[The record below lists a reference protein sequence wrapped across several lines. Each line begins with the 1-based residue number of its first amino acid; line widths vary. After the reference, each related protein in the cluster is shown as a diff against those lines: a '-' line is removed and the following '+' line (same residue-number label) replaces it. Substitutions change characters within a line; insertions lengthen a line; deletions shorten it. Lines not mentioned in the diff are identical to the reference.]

1 MTPRSYGMR
10 SLRNRFVL
18 LIVLITSLVLGL
30 FGLVSYLD
38 SSARLQQQLDRQIDA
53 MATRLTVSLPPVVWR
68 LDNLQVEKTVV
79 SELGAPEVVAIDVLD
94 DSRALIYRAHR
105 EGRTQS
111 SAAKP
116 VQADI
121 ERSFALRF
129 DNAGT
134 VENLGSVVIHAS
146 RAPIHESLRRELVR
160 LVLLTVALNLTLIAA
175 LYFTLRVTVLRP
187 LSEVRD
193 ALQDIA
199 AADADLSLRLPES
212 QTAEFDAVA
221 RSFNGF
227 VARLESVMGGS
238 LDDVH
243 QAIGRVSRGNLAQP
257 IVATTDDS
265 VMGRLARMQQNLLQM
280 TEELREA
287 KTAADG
293 ANQAKSDFLAN
304 MSHEIRTPLNAIIG
318 MAYLAGKTETDPRQ
332 LNYVRKIEQSGKH
345 LLGLINDI
353 LDFSKIEAGKL
364 TLEQSDFALTAVLD
378 NVVVLVQEKAWSKGL
393 ELVVDVAPDVPPM
406 LVGDSLRVGQVIINY
421 CNNAVKFTERG
432 DIVLQVRK
440 LKQTPD
446 RVLLRFDVR
455 DTGIGMTQPQ
465 MDGLFRSFAQAD
477 ASTTRKYGGTGLG
490 LVIAKSLA
498 QLMGGEVGVTSTP
511 GQGSDF
517 WFTATLGWR
526 DDPQRVPDGRDFA
539 GARALVVDDNTH
551 AREVLTRA
559 LTSFGMA
566 VQAVEH
572 GSAAVEALRAMAPG
586 QTPDWVFL
594 DAQMPE
600 MDGLATAHA
609 LRALLPEPAPHM
621 VLLTAFGRDDVVQAA
636 ATAGIA
642 RVLLKPVIAATL
654 RDSLHQAQVHGLSG
668 AARDADDGGPSALEV
683 QLKSLAGARILLVDD
698 NDLNQEVALG
708 LLEDVGL
715 IVDLACNGREA
726 VDKVRAQEYD
736 LVLMDMQMPVM
747 GGVDATIEIRRVLRR
762 VDLPIVA
769 MTANAMQQDLDL
781 CRAAGMVDV
790 VTKPI
795 APEQLWTALLRWT
808 RAPAVPRGT
817 GLSPARRPLAD
828 DAQAAVIPHNIAG
841 LDTRLGL
848 QRLAGKRALYLSALR
863 RFAQSQQDTAQ
874 QIALALGEDPARAQ
888 RLVHTL
894 KGLAGT
900 VGASPLQEAASQLED
915 AMRQRAEAPVQH
927 AALDVVTSML
937 AALIAD
943 LQAALAEP
951 AAAPPSAETAPLA
964 GLSDVSATLAA
975 LLAEG
980 NAEAIDHWQR
990 HAHVFEAHWPDA
1002 AAQIAE
1008 ALADY
1013 DFDAALRALQ
1023 AALAPE
1029 RNSALP

>member
-1 MTPRSYGMR
+1 MR

-38 SSARLQQQLDRQIDA
+38 SSTRLQQQLDRQIDA
-53 MATRLTVSLPPVVWR
+53 MAARLTVSLPPVVWR
-68 LDNLQVEKTVV
+68 FDTLQVEKTVV

-94 DSRALIYRAHR
+94 DSRTLIYRAQR
-105 EGRTQS
+105 DKPTQTS
-111 SAAKP
+111 PAAAQP
-116 VQADI
+116 LRADI

-129 DNAGT
+129 DNEGV

-146 RAPIHESLRRELVR
+146 RAPIRESLQRELVR

-187 LSEVRD
+187 LSEVRA

-221 RSFNGF
+221 RSFNAF
-227 VARLESVMGGS
+227 VERLESVMGGS

-243 QAIGRVSRGNLAQP
+243 QAIGRVSQGNLAQP
-257 IVATTDDS
+257 IVAAASDS

-280 TEELREA
+280 TEDLREA

-318 MAYLAGKTETDPRQ
+318 MAYLAGKTVTDPRQ

-364 TLEQSDFALTAVLD
+364 SLEQSDFALNAVLD
-378 NVVVLVQEKAWSKGL
+378 NVVVLVQERAWSKGL
-393 ELVVDVAPDVPPM
+393 ELVVDVAPDVPSM
-406 LVGDSLRVGQVIINY
+406 LVGDSLRLGQVIINY

-440 LKQTPD
+440 LSQTPD
-446 RVLLRFDVR
+446 QVLLRFDVS
-455 DTGIGMTQPQ
+455 DTGIGMTQAQ
-465 MDGLFRSFAQAD
+465 MDGLFRSFVQAD
-477 ASTTRKYGGTGLG
+477 ASTTRKYGGSGLG

-517 WFTATLGWR
+517 WFTAALGWR
-526 DDPQRVPDGRDFA
+526 DDPHQLPQTGGFE
-539 GARALVVDDNTH
+539 GARALVVDDSLH

-559 LTSFGMA
+559 LASFGMA
-566 VQAVEH
+566 VQAVDS
-572 GSAAVEALRAMAPG
+572 GQAAVQAVREARLEQAPN
-586 QTPDWVFL
+586 WVFL
-594 DAQMPE
+594 DAQMPG
-600 MDGLATAHA
+600 MDGIATAGA
-609 LRALLPEPAPHM
+609 LRALLPDPAPHM
-621 VLLTAFGRDDVVQAA
+621 VLLTAFGRDDVLQAA
-636 ATAGIA
+636 AAIGIA

-654 RDSLHQAQVHGLSG
+654 RDSLQQALAHGPGGVGDVHGAG
-668 AARDADDGGPSALEV
+668 ASALEV

-698 NDLNQEVALG
+698 NALNQEVALG

-715 IVDLACNGREA
+715 IVELASNGREA

-769 MTANAMQQDLDL
+769 MTANAMQQDLDR

-795 APEQLWTALLRWT
+795 APEQLWSALLRWT
-808 RAPAVPRGT
+808 RVPATPQEPPP
-817 GLSPARRPLAD
+817 GLANRSPAAD
-828 DAQAAVIPHNIAG
+828 ALDLVIPQHIAG

-848 QRLAGKRALYLSALR
+848 QRLAGKKALYLSALR

-874 QIALALGEDPARAQ
+874 QIARALDDDPESAR

-900 VGASPLQEAASQLED
+900 VGASPLQEAVSQLEL
-915 AMRQRAEAPVQH
+915 AMRNRASALVQH
-927 AALDVVTSML
+927 AALDLVASTL
-937 AALIAD
+937 AALITD

-951 AAAPPSAETAPLA
+951 ATVRPPADAVAEAGLPAVSAMLA
-964 GLSDVSATLAA
+964 GL
-975 LLAEG
+975 LAED
-980 NAEAIDHWQR
+980 NAEAIDYWQR
-990 HAHVFEAHWPDA
+990 HAHVYEAHWPDL

-1013 DFDAALRALQ
+1013 DFDAALRALR
-1023 AALAPE
+1023 ATRALQ

>member
-1 MTPRSYGMR
+1 MR

-38 SSARLQQQLDRQIDA
+38 SSTRLQQQLDRQIDGIA
-53 MATRLTVSLPPVVWR
+53 ARLTVSLPPVVWR
-68 LDNLQVEKTVV
+68 FDNMQVEKTVV
-79 SELGAPEVVAIDVLD
+79 SELDAPEVVAIDVLD
-94 DSRALIYRAHR
+94 DRRALIYRAQRAGHA
-105 EGRTQS
+105 QPV
-111 SAAKP
+111 AAQP
-116 VQADI
+116 LHADI

-129 DNAGT
+129 DNAGV
-134 VENLGSVVIHAS
+134 VENLGSVVIHAT
-146 RAPIHESLRRELVR
+146 RAPIRDSLQRELVR

-187 LSEVRD
+187 LSEVRE

-199 AADADLSLRLPES
+199 AAGADLSMRLPES
-212 QTAEFDAVA
+212 RTTEFDAVA

-227 VARLESVMGGS
+227 VQRLELVMGGS

-243 QAIGRVSRGNLAQP
+243 QAIGRVSQGNLAQP
-257 IVATTDDS
+257 IAAANGDS

-280 TEELREA
+280 TEDLREA
-287 KTAADG
+287 KTAADA

-345 LLGLINDI
+345 LLKLINDI

-364 TLEQSDFALTAVLD
+364 TLEQSDFALTAALD

-393 ELVVDVAPDVPPM
+393 ELVVDVAPDVPAV
-406 LVGDSLRVGQVIINY
+406 LVGDSLRLGQVIINY
-421 CNNAVKFTERG
+421 CNNAVKFTAHG

-440 LKQTPD
+440 LMQTPD

-455 DTGIGMTQPQ
+455 DTGIGMTPSQI
-465 MDGLFRSFAQAD
+465 DGLFRSFAQAD
-477 ASTTRKYGGTGLG
+477 ASTTRKYGGSGLG

-498 QLMGGEVGVTSTP
+498 QLMGGEVGVTSVP
-511 GQGSDF
+511 EQGSNF
-517 WFTATLGWR
+517 WFTAALGWR
-526 DDPQRVPDGRDFA
+526 DDPQRAPQTGGFEGV
-539 GARALVVDDNTH
+539 RALVVDDNTH

-559 LTSFGMA
+559 LASFGMA
-566 VQAVEH
+566 VQAV
-572 GSAAVEALRAMAPG
+572 GNGAAAVEAVRAGGPEQA
-586 QTPDWVFL
+586 PDWVFL
-594 DAQMPE
+594 DAQMPA
-600 MDGLATAHA
+600 MDGIATAGA
-609 LRALLPEPAPHM
+609 LRALWPDHAPHM
-621 VLLTAFGRDDVVQAA
+621 VLLTAFGRDDVLQSA

-642 RVLLKPVIAATL
+642 RVLLKPVMAAAL
-654 RDSLHQAQVHGLSG
+654 RDSLQQAQRHGPLGVERDVSHAG
-668 AARDADDGGPSALEV
+668 ASALEV

-708 LLEDVGL
+708 LLEGVGL
-715 IVDLACNGREA
+715 VVELASNGREA
-726 VDKVRAQEYD
+726 VDKVRTQEYD

-762 VDLPIVA
+762 VDLSIVA

-795 APEQLWTALLRWT
+795 VPEQLWSALLRWT
-808 RAPAVPRGT
+808 RPPAVPPEPQGSQVD
-817 GLSPARRPLAD
+817 LPPRPLAD
-828 DAQAAVIPHNIAG
+828 DAQALAIPQHIAG

-848 QRLAGKRALYLSALR
+848 QRMAGKKALYLSALR
-863 RFAQSQQDTAQ
+863 RFAQSQQGTAQ
-874 QIALALGEDPARAQ
+874 QIALALDDDPERAQ

-900 VGASPLQEAASQLED
+900 VGASALQEAASQLEH
-915 AMRQRAEAPVQH
+915 AMRNPADAPARH
-927 AALDVVTSML
+927 GMLAAMASML
-937 AALIAD
+937 ATLVAD

-951 AAAPPSAETAPLA
+951 AAAPLPADATSGA
-964 GLSDVSATLAA
+964 GLPAVSATLAA

-980 NAEAIDHWQR
+980 SAEAIDCWQR

-1008 ALADY
+1008 ALAAY
-1013 DFDAALRALQ
+1013 DFDAALRVLR
-1023 AALAPE
+1023 AALAPGW
-1029 RNSALP
+1029 NSALP